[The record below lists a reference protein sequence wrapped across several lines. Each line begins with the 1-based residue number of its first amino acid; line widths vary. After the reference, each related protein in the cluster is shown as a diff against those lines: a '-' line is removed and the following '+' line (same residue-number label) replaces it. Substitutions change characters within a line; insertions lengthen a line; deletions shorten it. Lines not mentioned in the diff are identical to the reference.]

1 MISELEAAWLQQV
14 AWCEQGGSPFT
25 ACVLKAAWDDWL
37 AGGTLREL
45 MPDWPRDPWPDAVP
59 LRVAGALHA
68 MALDGSNAELAA
80 LYPPAHDTFD
90 PVAGPPAIRNALRT
104 QRARVAEYLRHPPQ
118 TNEIGRSAVLLGGF
132 ATIAAR
138 TGLPLALREIGASA
152 GLNLLWHRYHYA
164 LGPDLTWG
172 DPTSPVTVRSEWRGT
187 PPELPAAIRV
197 NSWSGC
203 DVAPIDLRRPGA
215 AVRLASYVWPDQ
227 RERLLRLQAAIAM
240 ATATDMVVEQLDAAD
255 FVARE
260 LDRIRPGEI
269 TTLYHSIF
277 WLYLSSQTRGA
288 IRASIQAAG
297 ARATPAA
304 PVAWLAFEMPDP
316 QSRPLL
322 TLTLWPG
329 GQRETLARA
338 HAHGHSANWSIE
350 NGFGL
355 RDAGDAAQPGPA

>member
-1 MISELEAAWLQQV
+1 MISELEAAWQQQV
-14 AWCEQGGSPFT
+14 AWCDQGGSPFT
-25 ACVLKAAWDDWL
+25 ARVLQAAWDDWL

-68 MALDGSNAELAA
+68 MALDRSNTELAA

-90 PVAGPPAIRNALRT
+90 PVAGPMAIRDALRT
-104 QRARVAEYLRHPPQ
+104 QRERVADYLRHPPQ

-132 ATIAAR
+132 ATLAAR

-152 GLNLLWHRYHYA
+152 GLNLLWHRYRYS

-172 DPTSPVTVRSEWRGT
+172 DPTSPVTVRCAWRGT
-187 PPELPAAIRV
+187 PPALPPAIRV

-227 RERLLRLQAAIAM
+227 RERLLHLQAAISL
-240 ATATDMVVEQLDAAD
+240 ATATSLMVEQIDAAD

-260 LDRIRPGEI
+260 LDRVRPGE
-269 TTLYHSIF
+269 TTVIYHSIF
-277 WLYLSSQTRGA
+277 WLYLSKQTRSA

-304 PVAWLAFEMPDP
+304 PVAWLAFEMADP
-316 QSRPLL
+316 QFRPFL
-322 TLTLWPG
+322 TLMLWPG
-329 GQRETLARA
+329 GERETLARA
-338 HAHGHSANWSIE
+338 HAHGHFADWSIE

-355 RDAGDAAQPGPA
+355 RDTGDTGETGPA